1 MAWTAS
7 LDVSGGDATK
17 ETDYDQLVA
26 NVEYLQTLSNAE
38 HNFHIST
45 GTGYHKA
52 MTVAGTM
59 TVGANTDGH
68 DVKFFGNADGSYLLW
83 DESADDLIFT
93 NAGIAVGSDATG
105 DIYYRDASG
114 FLERLAASTNGHVLT
129 STGAGAVPAW
139 EAIPSSGPTLT
150 GSTAETICTVT
161 GANAFQGEANLRF
174 DGSELYINDTENGG
188 VATGLTIN
196 QGANN
201 DHVLTFKQSAVAHK
215 HEDTA
220 NPTGTQQTAETDD
233 FATFSMVGADSGGL
247 HIQSISEH
255 TPGRAMII
263 ASHGGTA
270 QTSRAVS
277 ADCLITIYAS
287 EHDNATPSVT
297 RNVTTNGNVFAV
309 GCRKDAGNRMIF
321 IVDSDGDLHV
331 DGSATVGTYDHEPD
345 ALMMRAGRHGLLN
358 GGAPLWLDAPPEEV
372 RRLQDV
378 LEENEVI
385 TWNRKEDGGD
395 GIPFLCVNR
404 AVMVA
409 WDGIYQAHGERE
421 ELRKELAELR
431 QQNIQ
436 LASRLNLLEN

>member
-7 LDVSGGDATK
+7 LDVSVGDATK

-114 FLERLAASTNGHVLT
+114 FLERLAASTDGHVLT

-139 EAIPSSGPTLT
+139 EAVPSSGTTLT

-196 QGANN
+196 QGDAN
-201 DHVLTFKQSAVAHK
+201 DHVLTFKSSIANGFLTTV
-215 HEDTA
+215 

-233 FATFSMVGADSGGL
+233 FATFSMVTADGGGL
-247 HIQSISEH
+247 HIQSIQNES
-255 TPGRAMII
+255 TGRAMII

-270 QTSRAVS
+270 S
-277 ADCLITIYAS
+277 ATKASNADVLMTMYAG
-287 EHDNATPSVT
+287 EHDGSGNS
-297 RNVTTNGNVFAV
+297 RNVTANGNVFGV
-309 GCRKDAGNRMIF
+309 GCRRAAGNKIVF
-321 IVDSDGDLHV
+321 IVDEDGDLHS
-331 DGSATVGTYDHEPD
+331 DASATVGTYDHEPD

-358 GGAPLWLDAPPEEV
+358 GGAPLWLNAAPEEV
-372 RRLQDV
+372 RRMQDV

-436 LASRLNLLEN
+436 MASRLNLLEN